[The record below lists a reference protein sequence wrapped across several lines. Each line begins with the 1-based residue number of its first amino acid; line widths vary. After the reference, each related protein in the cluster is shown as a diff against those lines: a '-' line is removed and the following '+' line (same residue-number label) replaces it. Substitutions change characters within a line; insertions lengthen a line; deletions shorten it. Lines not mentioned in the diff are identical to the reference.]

1 MLKRPDK
8 LLPLE
13 YSSADGLQIN
23 SRFLSPYFIYDIH
36 ADVGNPSNATANENL
51 FCWGREDDSTRMVL
65 FSVFIS
71 PSQKAGSGDPE
82 YLMETCGVGT
92 EQQINTV
99 IITHLLGWI
108 FLSVN

>member
-1 MLKRPDK
+1 MI
-8 LLPLE
+8 LLE
-13 YSSADGLQIN
+13 WFS
-23 SRFLSPYFIYDIH
+23 
-36 ADVGNPSNATANENL
+36 
-51 FCWGREDDSTRMVL
+51 
-65 FSVFIS
+65 SVFIS